1 MYTLTVCKVHKQGDN
16 NQINMIIFKIYLK
29 SVLYMTECVRVLTV
43 DYLGSV
49 HYLWG
54 GGGWQM
60 GGGQAKFTPLFRGG
74 QKGFALDLGKRG
86 GGDKKV

>member
-1 MYTLTVCKVHKQGDN
+1 
-16 NQINMIIFKIYLK
+16 
-29 SVLYMTECVRVLTV
+29 MTECVRVLTV

-54 GGGWQM
+54 GGGLAN
-60 GGGQAKFTPLFRGG
+60 GRGGQAKFTPLFRGG

-86 GGDKKV
+86 GGQKSLKFDIISFKFFLILPELHDI